1 MTEPPPRVFANL
13 GCGPRGSEL
22 KPSIF
27 YDWHELRVDI
37 DPAVAPDV
45 VADLTDLAAIPD
57 ASVQGVWCS
66 HCIEH
71 LYRHQVPQA
80 LAEIRRI
87 LSVEGVACI
96 IVPDLQTVANAIV
109 ADKLLDTLYDAPAGP
124 ITAHDVLFG
133 YERDISR
140 GRLAMAH
147 HCGFTPSALVA
158 TLKDAGFDEFVVVRR
173 SNLELA
179 AVAHNSKWT
188 SIRMRDALVDQLHG

>member
-1 MTEPPPRVFANL
+1 M
-13 GCGPRGSEL
+13 

-27 YDWHELRVDI
+27 FDWRELRVDV
-37 DPAVAPDV
+37 DPAVDPDV
-45 VADLTDLAAIPD
+45 VADLTDMAAIPA

-71 LYRHQVPQA
+71 LYRHQVPRA

-87 LSVEGVACI
+87 LSADGVVCI
-96 IVPDLQTVANAIV
+96 LVPDLQTVANAVI
-109 ADKLLDTLYDAPAGP
+109 ADKLLDTLYESPAGP

-133 YERDISR
+133 YEKDISR

-158 TLKDAGFDEFVVVRR
+158 CLSDAGFEEFVIVRR

-179 AVAHNSKWT
+179 AIAHNSRWT
-188 SIRMRDALVDQLHG
+188 STRMRDALVDQIRV